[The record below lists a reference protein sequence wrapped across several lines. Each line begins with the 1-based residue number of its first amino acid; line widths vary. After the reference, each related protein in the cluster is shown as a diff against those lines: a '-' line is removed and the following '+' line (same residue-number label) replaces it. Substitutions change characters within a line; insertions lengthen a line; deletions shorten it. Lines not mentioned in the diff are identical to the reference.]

1 MSALKPM
8 VEVKGARKA
17 YGALEVL
24 KGIDLSVSRGQII
37 AIIGPS
43 GSGKSTLLRSINHL
57 ETLNGGEV
65 WLDGLQVNQPL
76 SGQAF
81 EKHINSVRQQMG
93 MEIQHF
99 NLFPHLTVLENITL
113 GPTKLK
119 GMSKSAARELA
130 LELLNKVGLASKVDV
145 YPSRLSGGQKQR
157 VAIARALAMQPKVML
172 FDEATSALDPELVD
186 EVNAVMKQLAAE
198 HMTML
203 IVTHEMRFAGEVA
216 DRIVF
221 MDGGVEVEEGA
232 PADVL
237 RNPQQDRTRA
247 FLKNYIASKAPPRNE
262 KPPDRPSPG
271 ALFWGKRASI
281 SLPYAAARPA
291 LRRSYPA
298 RCGSC
303 KASRGH
309 RLQECRV

>member
-1 MSALKPM
+1 MSAAKPM

-17 YGALEVL
+17 YGSLEVL

-57 ETLNGGEV
+57 EVLNGGEV
-65 WLDGLQVNQPL
+65 WLDGEQVNRPL
-76 SGQAF
+76 KGNAF
-81 EKHINSVRQQMG
+81 ERHINAVRQQMG
-93 MEIQHF
+93 MVFQHF

-113 GPTKLK
+113 GPIKLK
-119 GMSKSAARELA
+119 GLTKQAARELA
-130 LELLNKVGLASKVDV
+130 MELLSKVGLANKMDD

-186 EVNAVMKQLAAE
+186 EVNVVMKQLAAE

-216 DRIVF
+216 DQIVF
-221 MDGGVEVEEGA
+221 MDGGVVVEGG
-232 PADVL
+232 P
-237 RNPQQDRTRA
+237 PQQILQNPIHDRTRS
-247 FLKNYIASKAPPRNE
+247 FLKKHLHS
-262 KPPDRPSPG
+262 
-271 ALFWGKRASI
+271 
-281 SLPYAAARPA
+281 
-291 LRRSYPA
+291 
-298 RCGSC
+298 
-303 KASRGH
+303 
-309 RLQECRV
+309 

>member
-1 MSALKPM
+1 MSTLRPM

-24 KGIDLSVSRGQII
+24 KNIDLSVSRGQII

-57 ETLNGGEV
+57 ESLNGGEV
-65 WLDGLQVNQPL
+65 WLDGVQVNQPL
-76 SGQAF
+76 TGNAF

-93 MEIQHF
+93 MVFQHF
-99 NLFPHLTVLENITL
+99 NLFPHMTVMENITL
-113 GPTKLK
+113 GPIKLK
-119 GMSKSAARELA
+119 GMPKNQARELA
-130 LELLNKVGLASKVDV
+130 SDLLSKVGLSSKADV

-186 EVNAVMKQLAAE
+186 EVNLVMKQLAAE

-216 DRIVF
+216 DRIMF
-221 MDGGVEVEEGA
+221 MDGGIVVEEGS
-232 PADVL
+232 PDQIL
-237 RNPQQDRTRA
+237 KQPTQERTRT
-247 FLKNYIASKAPPRNE
+247 FLKNYLAS
-262 KPPDRPSPG
+262 
-271 ALFWGKRASI
+271 
-281 SLPYAAARPA
+281 
-291 LRRSYPA
+291 
-298 RCGSC
+298 
-303 KASRGH
+303 
-309 RLQECRV
+309 

>member
-1 MSALKPM
+1 MSTLKPM

-57 ETLNGGEV
+57 ETLNGGEA
-65 WLDGLQVNQPL
+65 WLDGMQVNQPL
-76 SGQAF
+76 KGQAF

-93 MEIQHF
+93 MVFQHF

-113 GPTKLK
+113 GPIKLK
-119 GMSKSAARELA
+119 NMSKPQARELA
-130 LELLNKVGLASKVDV
+130 LELLAKVGLANKADV

-186 EVNAVMKQLAAE
+186 EVNLVMKQLAAE

-216 DRIVF
+216 DKILF
-221 MDGGVEVEEGA
+221 MDGGVVVEEGA
-232 PADVL
+232 PDELL
-237 RNPQQDRTRA
+237 RNPQQERTRT
-247 FLKNYIASKAPPRNE
+247 FLKNYLA
-262 KPPDRPSPG
+262 G
-271 ALFWGKRASI
+271 
-281 SLPYAAARPA
+281 
-291 LRRSYPA
+291 
-298 RCGSC
+298 
-303 KASRGH
+303 
-309 RLQECRV
+309 